1 MNIQALVS
9 LDRTECAVQCN
20 SKKRIIEIISEI
32 AAETNAE
39 IQKEDALNALLS
51 REKMGSTG
59 IGNGIALP
67 HGRLAN
73 LSNVTAVVVT
83 TPPAI
88 AFDAIDDKPVDIFF
102 AILVPE
108 NQTEGHLQTL
118 ATIAGKLSQKSIVKT
133 IRNAE
138 SKEQVIAALCDEAAQ

>member
-20 SKKRIIEIISEI
+20 SKKRILEIISDI

-83 TPPAI
+83 TTPAI

>member
-20 SKKRIIEIISEI
+20 SKKRILEIISDI

-83 TPPAI
+83 TTPAI

-138 SKEQVIAALCDEAAQ
+138 SKEQVIAALCDEAAN

>member
-20 SKKRIIEIISEI
+20 SKKRILEIISDI

-67 HGRLAN
+67 DGRLAN

-83 TPPAI
+83 TTPAI